1 MSKYLMN
8 KFIHHVN
15 MNESA
20 GLCRK
25 VGEGR
30 EVKVYV
36 RGAGSALRQGLRQA
50 LRPGRS
56 SVYALEFHG
65 SRLVARETS

>member
-20 GLCRK
+20 EKEYKSDPRAFVEMWEK
-25 VGEGR
+25 GE
-30 EVKVYV
+30 
-36 RGAGSALRQGLRQA
+36 
-50 LRPGRS
+50 
-56 SVYALEFHG
+56 EFHG
-65 SRLVARETS
+65 SRLVARETPRGAGEGL

>member
-20 GLCRK
+20 EKEYKSNPRAFFG
-25 VGEGR
+25 
-30 EVKVYV
+30 Y
-36 RGAGSALRQGLRQA
+36 
-50 LRPGRS
+50 PD
-56 SVYALEFHG
+56 F
-65 SRLVARETS
+65 TT

>member
-20 GLCRK
+20 EKKYKSDPRAF
-25 VGEGR
+25 VG
-30 EVKVYV
+30 Y
-36 RGAGSALRQGLRQA
+36 
-50 LRPGRS
+50 PD
-56 SVYALEFHG
+56 F
-65 SRLVARETS
+65 TT

>member
-20 GLCRK
+20 EKEYKSNPRALK
-25 VGEGR
+25 
-30 EVKVYV
+30 
-36 RGAGSALRQGLRQA
+36 AGY
-50 LRPGRS
+50 PD
-56 SVYALEFHG
+56 F
-65 SRLVARETS
+65 TT

>member
-20 GLCRK
+20 EKGYKSNPLAFVEMWEK
-25 VGEGR
+25 GE
-30 EVKVYV
+30 E
-36 RGAGSALRQGLRQA
+36 L
-50 LRPGRS
+50 
-56 SVYALEFHG
+56 HG
-65 SRLVARETS
+65 SRLVARKTP